1 MIGREVIDQIKETA
15 RIEDVVGDY
24 VSLKRKGQ
32 NQWAC
37 CPFHHEKSPSFS
49 VSPSKGIF
57 KCFGCG
63 KSGDSVGFIME
74 IEGLGYLE
82 AIKLLGKKYGIE
94 VKEEEQSSEAQQAQ
108 NEREA
113 QLIVMSFAGKYYQG
127 QLLEED
133 EGNAI
138 GLSYFRER
146 GFNDQTI
153 ETFQLGYSP
162 GSGQALFQAAKAKG
176 YQEKVMLEAGLLSE
190 SNGRVYDRF
199 RGRVMFP
206 IHNVSGKV
214 IAFGA
219 RMMGN
224 DKSQPK
230 YLNSPET
237 LLYQKKSILYGI
249 FQARQAIRQK
259 DNCYLTEGYTDVLSL
274 HQAGVINVVAS
285 SGTSLT
291 EEQIRLIKRYT
302 DNVTVL
308 YDGDQ
313 AGIKASFRGID
324 LLLQEGL
331 NVRAVTFP
339 DGDDPDSYCRK
350 VGPAAFQSYLQ
361 DEVRDFMSF
370 MLGIKMSE
378 AGRDPLKK
386 AEIVGD
392 IVSSIALIADTIKRA
407 VYIKECAT
415 QLQMAEEVLITELN
429 KKLIKRRKED
439 KQRKEL
445 DLPDGVVT
453 AATALD
459 HSQFHTFTLGSPD
472 LRSGYEREICRLL
485 LSYGH
490 ISVEEG
496 RYVVDYLFEETG
508 DVPFMSGVYQEFM
521 QEYQSEAMLQPG
533 LDLSQ
538 YFTAHE
544 RETIRKLAIELLS
557 VRYEVSEAWKEHA
570 IEVPK
575 EQDIL
580 SHVVVTTVLR
590 LKWQHIRKLIE
601 ENQRV
606 LQGLQLDEEVELHQK
621 IHFELKQ
628 TERELAEKLGIVV
641 AGK

>member
-1 MIGREVIDQIKETA
+1 MISRQVIDQIRETA
-15 RIEDVVGDY
+15 RIEEVVGDY

-37 CPFHHEKSPSFS
+37 CPFHQEKSPSFS

-63 KSGDSVGFIME
+63 KSGDSIGFIME

-82 AIKLLGKKYGIE
+82 AIRALGKKYGIE
-94 VKEEEQSSEAQQAQ
+94 VKEEEQSSEAQQEQ

-113 QLIVMSFAGKYYQG
+113 QLIAMNFACRYYETQLKEAEEG
-127 QLLEED
+127 QS
-133 EGNAI
+133 I
-138 GLSYFRER
+138 GLSYFKER
-146 GFNDQTI
+146 GFNSQTI

-162 GSGQALFQAAKAKG
+162 ASGQALHEEALAKG
-176 YQEKVMLEAGLLSE
+176 YQEQILLNAGLLSE
-190 SNGRVYDRF
+190 SNGRLYDRF

-224 DKSQPK
+224 DKNQPK

-237 LLYQKKSILYGI
+237 LLYHKKNILYGI
-249 FQARQAIRQK
+249 AQARQAIRQK
-259 DNCYLTEGYTDVLSL
+259 DNCYLTEGYTDVLTL
-274 HQAGVINVVAS
+274 HQAGVSNVVAS

-339 DGDDPDSYCRK
+339 DGEDPDSYCRK
-350 VGPAAFQSYLQ
+350 VGADAFQAYLQ
-361 DEVRDFMSF
+361 VEVRDFMSF
-370 MLGIKMSE
+370 MLGIKLAE
-378 AGRDPLKK
+378 AGKDPLKK
-386 AEIVGD
+386 AEIVGE
-392 IVSSIALIADTIKRA
+392 IVGSIALIDDTIKRA
-407 VYIKECAT
+407 VYLKECSI
-415 QLQMAEEVLITELN
+415 QLQMAEDVLIAELN
-429 KKLIKRRKED
+429 KRLIKKRKED

-445 DLPDGVVT
+445 DLPEGVVNAVT
-453 AATALD
+453 TLD
-459 HSQFHTFTLGSPD
+459 HIQPQPIIGALD

-490 ISVEEG
+490 ISVDEG
-496 RYVVDYLFEETG
+496 RFVVDYLFEETG
-508 DVPFMSGVYQEFM
+508 DVPFMAGPFQEFM
-521 QEYQSEAMLQPG
+521 LAYQSEAMLKPG
-533 LDLSQ
+533 TDLSP
-538 YFTAHE
+538 YFMAHE
-544 RETIRKLAIELLS
+544 REDLRKMAIELLS
-557 VRYEVSEAWKEHA
+557 SRYEISEAWKEHD
-570 IEVPK
+570 IEVPR

-601 ENQRV
+601 ENQKV
-606 LQGLQLDEEVELHQK
+606 LQSSEIEEETDLHQK

-628 TERELAEKLGIVV
+628 TEKELAGKLGIVV
-641 AGK
+641 AGR